1 MAKLKDKLQNVED
14 AEKNLL
20 RAKVEYIYATMNT
33 MIDENKTINEM
44 ANECYSFIYDTYE
57 RAAELNGDN

>member
-1 MAKLKDKLQNVED
+1 MANLKDKLQNVED

-44 ANECYSFIYDTYE
+44 ANEYYSFIYDTYE
-57 RAAELNGDN
+57 KAAELNGDN

>member
-1 MAKLKDKLQNVED
+1 MANLKDKLQNVED

-20 RAKVEYIYATMNT
+20 RAKVEYIYATMNA
-33 MIDENKTINEM
+33 MIDENETINEM

-57 RAAELNGDN
+57 KAAKLNRDI